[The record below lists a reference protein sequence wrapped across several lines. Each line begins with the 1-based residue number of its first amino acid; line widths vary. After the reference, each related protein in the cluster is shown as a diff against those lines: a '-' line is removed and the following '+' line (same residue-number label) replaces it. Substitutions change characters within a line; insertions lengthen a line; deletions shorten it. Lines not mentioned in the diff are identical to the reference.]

1 LLERTSQGQRIEQ
14 SNSYFGCTDK
24 NGLAKGIWHFDG
36 TVAVRAGVVDPLTL
50 ESAYVAIPAGHDLFD
65 AVRAKLARL
74 MPDAAPFSL
83 AHTHLRPGEYYPRMA
98 RIADQHV
105 GGPHPVYHCPGT
117 TMVESQLAVMRGQL
131 VSLMH
136 KLAEICQTVHP
147 APSNFK
153 VYGHEIRN
161 LLILACTEVEM
172 HWRGVLE
179 ANGQSG
185 RFNTANYVALQ
196 NAMRLDEFGILL
208 PYYPWMMEVRPFAG
222 WDRARPTESLPW
234 YRAYNAVKHDREGS
248 LEEGTLSHAIDAVVA
263 CAVMLIAQFGQM
275 EAFRWRSEFGYFFQ
289 VASKPNWNI
298 SESYIHPY
306 DGHAAGLIPVL
317 YPF

>member
-1 LLERTSQGQRIEQ
+1 MAQ
-14 SNSYFGCTDK
+14 SSGYFGCTDK
-24 NGLAKGIWHFDG
+24 DGKGQGMWHFDG
-36 TVAVRAGVVDPLTL
+36 TVATRIGIPEPLNH
-50 ESAYVAIPAGHDLFD
+50 ESAHVVVPSGRDVFD
-65 AVRAKLARL
+65 AVGTKLAQL
-74 MPDAAPFSL
+74 IPESAPF
-83 AHTHLRPGEYYPRMA
+83 AFEHTHLKPGQYYPRMS
-98 RIADQHV
+98 RVVDQHV
-105 GGPHPVYHCPGT
+105 GSPNAVYHCPGSNT
-117 TMVESQLAVMRGQL
+117 VESQLAVMRGQL
-131 VSLMH
+131 VSLTH
-136 KLAEICQTVHP
+136 KLTDICQTVHRS
-147 APSNFK
+147 PSNFK

-185 RFNTANYVALQ
+185 KFTTQNYVALQ
-196 NAMRLDEFGILL
+196 NAMRLGEFGILL
-208 PYYPWMMEVRPFAG
+208 PYYPWMKEVRPFEG
-222 WDRARPTESLPW
+222 WDSARPTESLPW

-248 LEEGTLSHAIDAVVA
+248 FEEGTLSHAVDAVVA

-289 VASKPNWNI
+289 VASKPNWKI

-306 DGHAAGLIPVL
+306 DGHSAGLTPVL